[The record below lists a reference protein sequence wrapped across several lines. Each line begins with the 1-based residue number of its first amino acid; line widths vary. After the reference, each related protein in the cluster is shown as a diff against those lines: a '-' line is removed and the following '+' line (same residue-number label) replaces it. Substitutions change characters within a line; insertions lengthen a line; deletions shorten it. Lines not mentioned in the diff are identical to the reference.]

1 MKPVTKDGPT
11 GKNAP
16 KAPVQGQSEIQR
28 RYVLGHHVPAEPKP
42 KKVGK

>member
-28 RYVLGHHVPAEPKP
+28 RYVLAENTKRKPGAKP
-42 KKVGK
+42 K